1 MINSDDVLHSIVV
14 VVVSVVVEVVVVV
27 VVVVVE
33 VVVCYRVGVDACIGD
48 NRSCC
53 SINSLMN
60 N

>member
-1 MINSDDVLHSIVV
+1 VPQVIFGVVIGVV
-14 VVVSVVVEVVVVV
+14 VVVEVI
-27 VVVVVE
+27 E

>member
-1 MINSDDVLHSIVV
+1 MDRYVPQVIFGVVIGVV
-14 VVVSVVVEVVVVV
+14 VVDVVEVVDVVD
-27 VVVVVE
+27 
-33 VVVCYRVGVDACIGD
+33 VVVCYRVGVDGCIGD

>member
-1 MINSDDVLHSIVV
+1 MPQVIFGVV
-14 VVVSVVVEVVVVV
+14 IGV

-33 VVVCYRVGVDACIGD
+33 VVDAVDVVDVVVCYRVGVDGCIGD

>member
-1 MINSDDVLHSIVV
+1 MPQVIFGVV
-14 VVVSVVVEVVVVV
+14 IGVVV

-33 VVVCYRVGVDACIGD
+33 VVVCYRVGVDGCIGD

>member
-1 MINSDDVLHSIVV
+1 MPQVIFGVVIGVV
-14 VVVSVVVEVVVVV
+14 VVVEG
-27 VVVVVE
+27 VE
-33 VVVCYRVGVDACIGD
+33 VVVCYRVGVDGCIGD

>member
-1 MINSDDVLHSIVV
+1 MDRYVPQVIFGVV
-14 VVVSVVVEVVVVV
+14 IGV

-33 VVVCYRVGVDACIGD
+33 VVDVVDVVVCDRVGVDGCIGD